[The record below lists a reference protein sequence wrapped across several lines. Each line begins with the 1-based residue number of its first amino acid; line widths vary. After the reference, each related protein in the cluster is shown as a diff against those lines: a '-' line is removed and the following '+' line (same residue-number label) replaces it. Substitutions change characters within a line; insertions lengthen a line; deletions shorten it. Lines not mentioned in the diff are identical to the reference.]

1 MPIVAPR
8 QMVWEESAR
17 ERLASLEEGKYGSD
31 PNSRGGLPAQNVATE
46 EGRKGGAIAAQSI
59 TAFFPAYNDA
69 VTIGGLVSYT
79 DAVLSRVSGDYE
91 IIVINDASEDNT
103 GEVLEALRA
112 QFPRL
117 KVVNH
122 VRNRGYGGAL
132 QAGFAHA
139 TKELVFYTDGDGQYD
154 PTEILSLLPHIDGA
168 DLVNGF
174 KIRRADALYRVVI
187 GRLYHWTAKLLFG
200 LKVRDVDC
208 DFRLV
213 RRSLI
218 ERVHLVSMKGSI
230 CCEMIKKLQMVGCR
244 IVEVP
249 VHHYPRI
256 SGRSQFFRFSKVAA
270 SLAMLLRLWSDIV
283 LAPKLQ
289 PLRRWLPFTRR
300 VPLDVQR
307 PE

>member
-1 MPIVAPR
+1 MNTGVCPKMA
-8 QMVWEESAR
+8 WEDRAD
-17 ERLASLEEGKYGSD
+17 ERLARLESGQLAESGH
-31 PNSRGGLPAQNVATE
+31 
-46 EGRKGGAIAAQSI
+46 KGGEAGTVPATDPDSRPFWSDLSI

-69 VTIGGLVSYT
+69 ATIGGLVAYT
-79 DAVLSRVSGDYE
+79 DRVLSRVTADYE
-91 IIVINDASEDNT
+91 IIVVNDASADHT
-103 GEVLEALRA
+103 GAVLESIRER
-112 QFPRL
+112 FPCL
-117 KVVNH
+117 KVVTH

-139 TKELVFYTDGDGQYD
+139 TKALIFYTDGDGQYD
-154 PTEILSLLPHIDGA
+154 PTEILSLLPRVDGA
-168 DLVNGF
+168 DLVNGY

-213 RRSLI
+213 RRTVI
-218 ERVHLVSMKGSI
+218 QRVNLVSMKGSI

-249 VHHYPRI
+249 VYHYPRV
-256 SGRSQFFRFSKVAA
+256 SGRSEFFRFSKVAL

-283 LAPKLQ
+283 LAPAFQ
-289 PLRRWLPFTRR
+289 PFFRWLPRRR
-300 VPLDVQR
+300 VPIDVSR

>member
-1 MPIVAPR
+1 MNTGACPK
-8 QMVWEESAR
+8 MVWEERAQ
-17 ERLASLEEGKYGSD
+17 ERLARLEAGDSIEI
-31 PNSRGGLPAQNVATE
+31 
-46 EGRKGGAIAAQSI
+46 GRKGGEVSTSPQRLAGPESDSCRSRSSV

-69 VTIGGLVSYT
+69 ATIAGLVAYT
-79 DAVLSRVSGDYE
+79 DRVLSRVAVDYE
-91 IIVINDASEDNT
+91 IIVVNDASEDDT
-103 GEVLEALRA
+103 AAVLEAITSRY
-112 QFPRL
+112 PRL
-117 KVVNH
+117 KVVTH

-132 QAGFAHA
+132 RAGFAHA
-139 TKELVFYTDGDGQYD
+139 AKDLIFYTDGDGQYD

-168 DLVNGF
+168 DLVNGY
-174 KIRRADALYRVVI
+174 KIRRADAMYRVVI

-218 ERVHLVSMKGSI
+218 EQVNLVSMKGSI

-249 VHHYPRI
+249 VHHYPRV
-256 SGRSQFFRFSKVAA
+256 SGRSQFFKFSKVVL

-283 LAPKLQ
+283 LAPTLQ
-289 PLRRWLPFTRR
+289 PLRRWLPRR
-300 VPLDVQR
+300 GVQVDHR